1 MILSNN
7 SQFSANNQGIGGNVQ
22 WKNFHFRSCSEAKI
36 AMELDRRGVL
46 FLPNSKVCLTHSHAR
61 KILEPDFLVCYKGKW
76 GILEVDGEPWH
87 PASRAV
93 HDHKRDRLFKAQG
106 ILTVEHFDASECYQ
120 EKERVV
126 DEFLNILEYRA

>member
-1 MILSNN
+1 MIPHKH
-7 SQFSANNQGIGGNVQ
+7 QFSANNQGIGGNVQ
-22 WKNFHFRSCSEAKI
+22 WQNLRFRSCSEAKI
-36 AMELDRRGVL
+36 AMELDLRGVL
-46 FLPNSKVCLTHSHAR
+46 FLANSKVRLTHSHT
-61 KILEPDFLVCYKGKW
+61 KKTLEPDFLVCYQGKW

-93 HDHKRDRLFKAQG
+93 HDHKRDRFFKAQG

-120 EKERVV
+120 ETERVV